1 MLSRSN
7 NNAMLGCK
15 VQQNYSHPSMNIRA
29 SRKKYHQTKKCTIQ
43 NKNKK
48 KNYQKATNTQ
58 IKYSQIRAKQTKP
71 IKEESI

>member
-48 KNYQKATNTQ
+48 KKLPKSNEYPDQILTDQSKTN
-58 IKYSQIRAKQTKP
+58 
-71 IKEESI
+71 